1 MTVKVFFFFLSLVLL
16 RISNPSKKKKKE
28 IYTTFITQ
36 MSTNPE
42 QVKCL
47 VIDTNA
53 IINGMSLHN
62 TAEEFYTC
70 PEVLAEVR
78 SAHSKEFLSRLPF
91 EIKLQNPSEEAMKAI
106 IEFSK
111 KTGDYGVLSVP
122 DLKVLALAYTLEVRE
137 NGHENIRTE
146 PFKVDIL
153 KSIYNQWHFTKIQ
166 I

>member
-1 MTVKVFFFFLSLVLL
+1 
-16 RISNPSKKKKKE
+16 
-28 IYTTFITQ
+28 